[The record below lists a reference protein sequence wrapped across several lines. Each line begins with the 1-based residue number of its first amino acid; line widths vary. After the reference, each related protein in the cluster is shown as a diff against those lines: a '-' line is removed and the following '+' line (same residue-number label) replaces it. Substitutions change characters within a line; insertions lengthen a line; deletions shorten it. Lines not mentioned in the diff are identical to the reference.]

1 MPGAE
6 AVILRSM
13 LKLQPCMNFE
23 RSWCF
28 QWSVRLVVL
37 GCLFLGLTAMDALAQ
52 SQTNETKAALANS
65 TKSKGKSKPTISE
78 RPQVIGA
85 VDTSSTA
92 SKPERPKTAVT
103 GEAAKTAELVEK
115 FQAAR
120 NDYLKAEQE
129 LGIKSKTATD
139 EQRALL
145 REKAGE
151 ALVKWREQQRAF
163 MEEQQ
168 ERVKTIKQELQA
180 DLGQRVDSTGEGG
193 TGGRGR

>member
-1 MPGAE
+1 
-6 AVILRSM
+6 
-13 LKLQPCMNFE
+13 MNFA

-28 QWSVRLVVL
+28 QWSVRLLVL
-37 GCLFLGLTAMDALAQ
+37 VCLLLGLTPTDGNAQ
-52 SQTNETKAALANS
+52 GQTNETKAALASS
-65 TKSKGKSKPTISE
+65 TKSKGKSKPTIVE

-85 VDTSSTA
+85 TDTSSSG
-92 SKPERPKTAVT
+92 SKPERPKATLS
-103 GEAAKTAELVEK
+103 GDAAKTAELVEK

-129 LGIKSKTATD
+129 LGIKSKTVTD

>member
-1 MPGAE
+1 MFKP
-6 AVILRSM
+6 
-13 LKLQPCMNFE
+13 QPCMNFSE
-23 RSWCF
+23 WSWCC
-28 QWSVRLVVL
+28 QWPFRLLVL
-37 GCLFLGLTAMDALAQ
+37 VCLLLGLTATDGHAQ
-52 SQTNETKAALANS
+52 GQTNETKAALASS
-65 TKSKGKSKPTISE
+65 TKSKGKSKPTVSE

-85 VDTSSTA
+85 TTTTVTT
-92 SKPERPKTAVT
+92 SKPERPKTALT
-103 GEAAKTAELVEK
+103 GDAAKTAELVEK

-151 ALVKWREQQRAF
+151 ALVKWREQQRAYL
-163 MEEQQ
+163 EEQQ